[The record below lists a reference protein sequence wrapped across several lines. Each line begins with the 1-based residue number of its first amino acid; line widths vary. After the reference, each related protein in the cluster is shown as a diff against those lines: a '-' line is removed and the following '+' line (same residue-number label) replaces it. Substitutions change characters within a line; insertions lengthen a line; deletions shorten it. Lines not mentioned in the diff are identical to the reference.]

1 MNNAQFFWNPEFP
14 DISSAMTLHLC
25 EGYSWEELNL
35 CWNTSI
41 VLFAFIYAL
50 VNYVKSVL
58 QIENISFK
66 ECLQRPEMKT
76 PQNLNAILCLNG
88 E

>member
-1 MNNAQFFWNPEFP
+1 MNDTQSFWKPEYP
-14 DISSAMTLHLC
+14 DISSAVTLHLC
-25 EGYSWEELNL
+25 EGYSWEELNI

-50 VNYVKSVL
+50 VKYLKSVL
-58 QIENISFK
+58 QIQNISFK
-66 ECLQRPEMKT
+66 ECLQRPETKI
-76 PQNLNAILCLNG
+76 PQNLNASLCLDV